1 MPSRQPDKPKLT
13 PELKQE
19 LIKRVAELKIEGKSY
34 NVISNELGI
43 CFNSAMKYWQIHLK
57 ENSKIDLDELLIDRQ
72 QTTERL
78 VQKPL
83 EIIIQVR
90 GVWRMSRFL
99 MT

>member
-78 VQKPL
+78 VQKAL
-83 EIIIQVR
+83 R
-90 GVWRMSRFL
+90 DYYSGKGSMSRFL